1 MDLEFAGAIGK
12 TRQVKMFP
20 QSPIVLLMLLF
31 AVLFPLSGACA
42 PGLEPGFQHP
52 PQSARPWTYWMW
64 IDGNVTREGITADL
78 EAMARVGI
86 GGVLIM
92 DVWQHVPSGPV
103 AFFSDEWRKLFAHAV
118 AEADRLGIAVSM
130 NNDGGWAG
138 SGGPWNPPE
147 LSMQQVVWSTKTAA
161 GGKGVQRLEL
171 ARPWANMGPVVQ
183 AGAFDRHGSRRPWMD
198 QGFYQDS
205 VVLAWPRPAAEPVPL
220 RDLAVSVK
228 SSGGDD
234 PRRFLDGNIWVLSRL
249 VSGKP
254 DAPVWLQVDFDQP
267 QTVGSL
273 GMVVPKG
280 VGYDAILEASDDG
293 SSWRE
298 LSRPGFGEFLSFQPV
313 TPAVAAR
320 HFRISFP
327 GKPELWLGNVILSSL
342 PHTAALQASSA
353 MISGQPSV
361 GQPPVGAASLI
372 KSADVVNLT
381 DKLTAD
387 GVLNW
392 EVPEGNWEIV
402 RFGATTTGKE
412 NHPAPAASVG
422 LESDKLSRAATRHHF
437 GQFIG
442 KLKADS
448 QRADGKA
455 PTMTHVDSWEV
466 GSQNWTPKMREEF
479 RARRGYD
486 MTPWLPALTGLTIGS
501 VDETERFL
509 WDLRRTIGEMVTD
522 NYYGEFR
529 RLSHEQGMTFSS
541 EAYGDGPF
549 NDVLAGG
556 EADVPMAEFWLHDE
570 CSRWAIGAA
579 SAAHTQGKTIVA
591 AEAFT
596 SWPVQAGFRD
606 HPFAYKVLGDRVFCN
621 GVNRLVF
628 HRYAMQPW
636 ERAPGMTMA
645 QWGIH
650 FDRHNTWFEFSKP
663 WLDYLAR
670 SQFLLQQGRF
680 PADIACFT
688 SEGSPY
694 SPPPR
699 PNFDPAIPLTHQF
712 DLVTDRNIT
721 EMTVKNGRL
730 TLPGGAS
737 YALLVLGNGRSMT
750 PELLGKIQSLV
761 RDGAA
766 IWGNPPDR
774 APGLGGYPQADQRV
788 REMAGEIWENG
799 AAAPPEG
806 RPYGKGRVFQN
817 TPLASVMK
825 LLEVPAA
832 FVSDNPGLRWI
843 QRRGDAGEDIFFVA
857 NTEDSPVDSLCS
869 FDAGGRRPELW
880 NPETGAIAD
889 AEVYR
894 VEGRRV
900 HVPLHFE
907 RSGSV
912 FVIFRKPA
920 EADPIIAISR
930 NGQPLIGTQPA
941 PRLEI
946 EEATYGVPGDAAR
959 LRNVT
964 AKLQDVI
971 NQGGAGLTVARMADG
986 DDPAPG
992 VAKTLTVRYR
1002 VGDRSLTFTGKDPD
1016 PLQLASSAQPGIK
1029 IEEATYGVPDDQSR
1043 LRNVT
1048 GKLQDAIN
1056 QGAPGL
1062 TVARMAEGDDPA
1074 PGVVK
1079 TLTVKYQVGDR
1090 SFSFSGQ
1097 DADRIQ
1103 LGGGRDLPFQI
1114 QLSRDKDG
1122 MLQARADSPGLYVAT
1137 TAAGKSWR
1145 FTVPE
1150 LSAPLS
1156 LGGPWQ
1162 VRFQAGR
1169 GAPPSATFDHL
1180 LSLSSHDD
1188 TGIRYFSGIAEY
1200 ETGFDMPKEWL
1211 QGGSILLDLGDVQVV
1226 CEVGVN
1232 GKTPGTFWKPP
1243 FLIDVTGRVRAGEN
1257 RLVVRIATPWANRI
1271 IGDEQL
1277 PDDMQWEDPAKV
1289 AYPYNGGTWPTRWPD
1304 WLQEGKPSPSGRV
1317 AFVTWKFPTLTRTSA
1332 LSPSGLLGPV
1342 SLRLIPDVEGKREV
1356 NSESSK

>member
-1 MDLEFAGAIGK
+1 MFAKLLRCLPVFLSIVPLLVASPLEDAFRK
-12 TRQVKMFP
+12 
-20 QSPIVLLMLLF
+20 
-31 AVLFPLSGACA
+31 
-42 PGLEPGFQHP
+42 P

-118 AEADRLGIAVSM
+118 AEADRLGIVVSM

-147 LSMQQVVWSTKTAA
+147 LSMQHVVWSTKAVA
-161 GGKGVQRLEL
+161 GGKGVQHLDL
-171 ARPWANMGPVVQ
+171 ARPWANKGPVVK
-183 AGAFDRHGSRRPWMD
+183 AGAFEHHGRRPWMD
-198 QGFYQDS
+198 QDFYQDS

-234 PRRFLDGNIWVLSRL
+234 PRQFLDGNIWVLSRL
-249 VSGKP
+249 VSEKP
-254 DAPVWLQVDFDQP
+254 GSPVWVQVDFDQP
-267 QTVGSL
+267 QTVASL

-298 LSRPGFGEFLSFQPV
+298 LSRPGFGEFLSFQAV

-327 GKPELWLGNVILSSL
+327 GKSELWLGNVILSSL
-342 PHTAALQASSA
+342 PHTATLQASSA
-353 MISGQPSV
+353 MIRGQAAM
-361 GQPPVGAASLI
+361 GQSPIDAASLI
-372 KSADVVNLT
+372 NAAAVVNLT
-381 DKLTAD
+381 DKLSAD

-412 NHPAPAASVG
+412 NHPAPSASVG
-422 LESDKLSRAATRHHF
+422 LESDKLSREATRHHF
-437 GQFIG
+437 EQFIG
-442 KLKADS
+442 KLKADAT
-448 QRADGKA
+448 RADAKS

-479 RARRGYD
+479 RTRRGYD
-486 MTPWLPALTGLTIGS
+486 MTPWLPALTGLVIGS

-509 WDLRRTIGEMVTD
+509 WDLRRTISEMVTD
-522 NYYGEFR
+522 NYFAEFR

-556 EADVPMAEFWLHDE
+556 EADVPMTEFWLHDE
-570 CSRWAIGAA
+570 CSHMAMGAA
-579 SAAHTQGKTIVA
+579 SAAHTQGKKIVA

-596 SWPVQAGFRD
+596 SWPAQAGFRD
-606 HPFAYKVLGDRVFCN
+606 HPFAYKVLGDRVFCL

-680 PADIACFT
+680 PADIAYFT
-688 SEGSPY
+688 TEGSPY
-694 SPPPR
+694 NPPPR
-699 PNFDPAIPLTHQF
+699 PNFDPAIPSTHQF
-712 DLVTDRNIT
+712 DLVTDRNIA
-721 EMTVKNGRL
+721 EMTMKDGRL
-730 TLPGGAS
+730 TLPSGAS
-737 YALLVLGNGRSMT
+737 YALLVLGNGRSIT

-774 APGLGGYPQADQRV
+774 SPGLGGIGSNGGYQQADQSV
-788 REMAGEIWENG
+788 REMAIEIWGNEG
-799 AAAPPEG
+799 SAPPEG

-825 LLEVPAA
+825 QLAVPAA
-832 FVSDNPGLRWI
+832 FVADNPGLRWI
-843 QRRGDAGEDIFFVA
+843 QRRGDAGEEIFFVA
-857 NTEDSPVDSLCS
+857 NTDDSPVDNLCS
-869 FDAGGRRPELW
+869 FEAGGRRPELW
-880 NPETGAIAD
+880 DPQTGIIAD

-912 FVIFRKPA
+912 FVVFRKPA
-920 EADPIIAISR
+920 EADPIIAVSR
-930 NGQPLIGTQPA
+930 NDQPLIGTVPA
-941 PRLEI
+941 PRTEI
-946 EEATYGVPGDAAR
+946 EEATYGVPGDPSR

-964 AKLQDVI
+964 AKLQNVI
-971 NQGGAGLTVARMADG
+971 NQGSTGLIVARLADG

-992 VAKTLTVRYR
+992 AVKTLTVKYR
-1002 VGDRSLTFTGKDPD
+1002 VGDRTLTFSGNDPD
-1016 PLQLASSAQPGIK
+1016 PLQLATTAQPGIK
-1029 IEEATYGVPDDQSR
+1029 IEEATYGVPDDGAR
-1043 LRNVT
+1043 LRDVT
-1048 GKLQDAIN
+1048 SKLQELTD
-1056 QGAPGL
+1056 QGTPGL

-1074 PGVVK
+1074 PGVGK

-1114 QLSRDKDG
+1114 QLTRGKDG
-1122 MLQARADSPGLYVAT
+1122 DLKVRSDSSGRYVAT
-1137 TAAGKSWR
+1137 TAAGKSWH
-1145 FTVPE
+1145 FTVPDV
-1150 LSAPLS
+1150 SAALPIS
-1156 LGGPWQ
+1156 GPWN

-1169 GAPPSATFDHL
+1169 GAPPSAALD
-1180 LSLSSHDD
+1180 SLVSLASHDD
-1188 TGIRYFSGIAEY
+1188 PGIRYFSGIAEY
-1200 ETGFDMPKEWL
+1200 ETGFDVPKEWL
-1211 QGGSILLDLGDVQVV
+1211 QGTSILLDLGDVQVV
-1226 CEVGVN
+1226 CEVEVN
-1232 GKTPGTFWKPP
+1232 GKKLGTFWKPP
-1243 FLIDVTGRVRAGEN
+1243 FLINTAGQLQPGAN
-1257 RLVVRIATPWANRI
+1257 RLLVRVATLWANRI

-1304 WLQEGKPSPSGRV
+1304 WLAEGKASPSGRV
-1317 AFVTWKFPTLTRTSA
+1317 AFVTWKFPTLTPTAA
-1332 LSPSGLLGPV
+1332 LSPSGLVGPV
-1342 SLRLIPDVEGKREV
+1342 SLRFIPEAKGKPGGQD
-1356 NSESSK
+1356 